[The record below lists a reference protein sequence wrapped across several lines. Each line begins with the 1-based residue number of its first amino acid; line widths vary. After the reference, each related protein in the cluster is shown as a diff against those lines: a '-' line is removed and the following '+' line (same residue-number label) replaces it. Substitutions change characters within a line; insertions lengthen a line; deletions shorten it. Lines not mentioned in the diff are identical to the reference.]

1 MLFLFVMDKEPE
13 KIIKKEISYTVRV
26 WQTTAIVCLTLIIIL
41 IVRVVFSVLLM
52 AMAGALIAVYFHGLA
67 DLIMR
72 KTKLK
77 KRASL
82 AVSIAATTIILVGLT
97 WIIGAK
103 IQRQVVELSSSLP
116 QTIHAARSKMAV
128 TPIGEK
134 ILQYTSGNNSQK
146 MIDTATNF
154 FNTSFGV
161 LGDLYII
168 IFLSIF
174 FTSDPTLYRQG
185 ILFLFP
191 PEKKKTGKIIISR
204 ISTSLK
210 GWLKSILIS
219 MVLITIL
226 IWISLSFLGM
236 PATMVLGM
244 ITGLLE
250 VIPNFGPII
259 AMIPGV
265 LLAFTISTKIAILV
279 ALIYIAAQTIVA
291 SIVTPLLQKKI
302 INLPPALTLISQLI
316 MGTLSGVMGIILA
329 VPLLSIIIILV
340 DELYIRRHATD
351 S

>member
-1 MLFLFVMDKEPE
+1 MDIIPE
-13 KIIKKEISYTVRV
+13 KPKQPAVSYTVRV

-41 IVRVVFSVLLM
+41 IVRVAFSILLM
-52 AMAGALIAVYFHGLA
+52 AMAGVLIAVYFHGLA
-67 DLIMR
+67 GLIQR
-72 KTKLK
+72 KTRLR
-77 KRASL
+77 KRTSL
-82 AVSIAATTIILVGLT
+82 LISIIATTLILFALT
-97 WIIGAK
+97 WIIGNK
-103 IQRQVVELSSSLP
+103 IQRQVVELSVSLP
-116 QTIHAARSKMAV
+116 QTVSAARIKMSE
-128 TPIGEK
+128 TPIGQK
-134 ILQYTSGNNSQK
+134 ILEYTSGDNSQK
-146 MIDTATNF
+146 LMDTATNF
-154 FNTSFGV
+154 FSTSFGV

-174 FTSDPTLYRQG
+174 FTSDPRLYEQG

-191 PEKKKTGKIIISR
+191 PSQKNKGKIIMSR

-226 IWISLSFLGM
+226 ISLSLTLLHM
-236 PATMVLGM
+236 PATMVLGI

-265 LLAFTISTKIAILV
+265 LLAFTISTKMAVLV

-316 MGTLSGVMGIILA
+316 MGALSGVMGIILA
-329 VPLLSIIIILV
+329 VPLLSIVIILV
-340 DELYIRRHATD
+340 DELYIKRNESAETL
-351 S
+351 